1 MCTISDSA
9 TLPPFQICEES
20 VSPPLESQLNIA
32 TFMGTS
38 VPQDHAY
45 HPVRLHSATRPKIC
59 CRCMHE
65 KYTLNVSTT
74 SEARQCQHGM
84 VCIVH
89 SGEVKSSTNEAATV
103 HFPTMTPESRKDIR
117 SWLQE
122 KLGGTDPLPVLTG
135 TGLGCAI
142 GLSNLV
148 LEHLAGCEG
157 GHCGGLNT
165 QLLLGLGV
173 ACLPGWPEP
182 GCKCAEPAGPRVHPL
197 AKEE

>member
-20 VSPPLESQLNIA
+20 VSPTLESQLNIA

-38 VPQDHAY
+38 VPQDHTY
-45 HPVRLHSATRPKIC
+45 HPVRLLSAARPKIC
-59 CRCMHE
+59 CRCMKE
-65 KYTLNVSTT
+65 NYTLNVSTT
-74 SEARQCQHGM
+74 SEARRCQHGM

-89 SGEVKSSTNEAATV
+89 SGEVESSTNKAAV
-103 HFPTMTPESRKDIR
+103 QFPTMTPERRTHIS
-117 SWLQE
+117 SWLP
-122 KLGGTDPLPVLTG
+122 GNIGRHRPLPVLTG
-135 TGLGCAI
+135 TGSGCAI
-142 GLSNLV
+142 GLANLV

-182 GCKCAEPAGPRVHPL
+182 GCECAEPAEPRVHP
-197 AKEE
+197 